1 LAHRHAIGAFAPQG
15 IGQKMGGFRDWR
27 RIWRKANM
35 NQIDG
40 CSANQ
45 PEVSVTV
52 TFRKAL
58 FGSGSVAAITNIST
72 ESIPVAVI
80 SSRPSM
86 NQQQRFDLVI
96 DPNRFKEIG
105 DREGWAFI
113 PGDVIKISQPDHKP
127 RAVRL
132 TN

>member
-1 LAHRHAIGAFAPQG
+1 
-15 IGQKMGGFRDWR
+15 MGGFRDWR